1 MIIAVTGTK
10 GGTGKTTIS
19 TNIAIGLMQAEK
31 SVCII
36 DTDEGQFSVLDWSS
50 NRPDELPTLPVMK
63 VPADKIGV
71 MAREQAKHYDVVIL
85 DGRATQTEGTDR
97 LSATADMIIVPV
109 KPSEF
114 DIRAF
119 EKYFERYRTVKQIS
133 DDVGKKIE
141 AYALRSDVK
150 KGTRGEKE
158 LEELLEFMRTQN
170 PGQLNVLKTTVYDRE
185 IYKQCG
191 GYGTGVL
198 EENNITA
205 KKEMQELVN
214 EVLHIINDF

>member
-19 TNIAIGLMQAEK
+19 TNIAIGLMQQGK
-31 SVCII
+31 SVSII

-50 NRPDELPTLPVMK
+50 NRPEELPTVSVLK
-63 VPADKIGV
+63 VPTEKIGA

-97 LSATADMIIVPV
+97 LSAAADIIIVPV

-119 EKYFERYRTVKQIS
+119 EKYFERYKTVKAIS

-141 AYALRSDVK
+141 AFALRSDVK
-150 KGTRGEKE
+150 KGTKGEKE
-158 LEELLEFMRTQN
+158 LVELLEFIKEQN
-170 PGQLNVLKTTVYDRE
+170 PGKLRTFETTIYDRE
-185 IYKQCG
+185 IYKQCA
-191 GYGTGVL
+191 GYGTGVA
-198 EENNITA
+198 EENNKAA
-205 KKEMQELVN
+205 KQEMGQLIN
-214 EVLHIINDF
+214 EIISIINEF